1 MDGHARANQAFG
13 SAVGSG
19 FSTIRPVTLMKKE
32 KEDQRNHSAFREQMG
47 NYKKLRQE
55 HRKTMMELEAK
66 LEKEM
71 ENHQRNLQHE
81 LHRQR
86 KKHEE
91 DRHKQAR
98 KRHSHIEKI
107 SKDDE
112 LEGKFEQKHRTEY
125 RNEFSSLLRVRGSH
139 AYCLREV

>member
-1 MDGHARANQAFG
+1 
-13 SAVGSG
+13 
-19 FSTIRPVTLMKKE
+19 MKKE

-98 KRHSHIEKI
+98 KRHAHIEKI

-112 LEGKFEQKHRTEY
+112 LEGKIEQKLIYFEARRPNTKCSEKLSTNERTFFETY
-125 RNEFSSLLRVRGSH
+125 NIQLIYSYSKTTIIFHLVNAPG
-139 AYCLREV
+139 V